1 MNIAFENT
9 VLPDIIELRG
19 VSQTYNGGRSFVLQD
34 LNLLIEDVP
43 QVGEFVVILGRS
55 GCGKSTLLRYIAGL
69 QQPSSGQVLIN
80 GQPRTDATRISM
92 VFQQY
97 SSLPWMTVLQNVML
111 PLTFKGAKL
120 SEAREAAMQMIQTV
134 GLEGHEAKY
143 AKYPLLS
150 GGQLQRVAIARS
162 LVANPHFLLMD
173 EPFGALDTYTRFQM
187 QLLLA
192 KIWETLQATIIFVT
206 HDIPEA
212 VFLGDEIYL
221 MSSNPGQIVQRFH
234 VDLPPQRTRET
245 KQSPRFLQL
254 VTQIDDAITALPSNN
269 GNVK

>member
-1 MNIAFENT
+1 MVNIPFANT
-9 VLPDIIELRG
+9 TLPDVIELRG
-19 VSQTYNGGRSFVLQD
+19 IGQTYNGGQSFVLQD
-34 LNLLIEDVP
+34 LNLLIEDMP
-43 QVGEFVVILGRS
+43 QIGEFVVILGRS

-69 QQPSSGQVLIN
+69 QQPSTGEVLIN

-97 SSLPWMTVLQNVML
+97 SSLPWMTVLENVML
-111 PLTFKGAKL
+111 PLNFQGVKPQ
-120 SEAREAAMQMIQTV
+120 EARDAAMQMIQVV
-134 GLEGHEAKY
+134 GLDGHEGKY

-162 LVANPHFLLMD
+162 LVANPHILLMD

-206 HDIPEA
+206 HDIAEA

-221 MSSNPGQIVQRFH
+221 MSSNPGQIVKGFH
-234 VDLPPQRTRET
+234 VDLPAQRTRET
-245 KQSPRFLQL
+245 KQSPRFLEL
-254 VTQIDDAITALPSNN
+254 VAQIDDAITNLPSNN
-269 GNVK
+269 GGK

>member
-1 MNIAFENT
+1 MANIQFQNT
-9 VLPDIIELRG
+9 ALPDIIELRNIE
-19 VSQTYNGGRSFVLQD
+19 QTYDGGESFVLKD
-34 LNLLIEDVP
+34 LNLLIEDIP
-43 QVGEFVVILGRS
+43 QVGEFIVILGRS

-69 QQPSSGQVLIN
+69 QKPSGGEVLIG

-111 PLTFKGAKL
+111 PLAFQGVKPK
-120 SEAREAAMQMIQTV
+120 EAREQAMAMIQTV
-134 GLEGHEAKY
+134 GLDGQECKF

-162 LVANPHFLLMD
+162 LVANPHILLMD

-192 KIWETLQATIIFVT
+192 KIWETLRATIIFVT

-212 VFLGDEIYL
+212 VFLGDDVYI
-221 MSSNPGQIVQRFH
+221 MSSNPGQIVQNFH
-234 VDLPPQRTRET
+234 IDLPPQRTRET
-245 KQSPRFLQL
+245 KRSARFLEL
-254 VTQIDDAITALPSNN
+254 VAQIDDAITKLPSNN
-269 GNVK
+269 NGK